1 MSLIAYLQL
10 GNNEIGKYSQEFTV
24 KNVSCKFI
32 RNHNDLRP
40 TEDAYCRS
48 IVVSVFIS
56 GKEDSSLFS
65 WYITGESR
73 EGRILIHLTDP
84 LKEGEDDVTTLEFS
98 NALCYEMKEEYE
110 IDTKLRVVTLS
121 LAAIETKLDE
131 VEFNG

>member
-1 MSLIAYLQL
+1 M
-10 GNNEIGKYSQEFTV
+10 
-24 KNVSCKFI
+24 
-32 RNHNDLRP
+32 RP